1 MVNLDFIVFFLML
14 RPLIIIFVIFSEIL
28 YSIGNCYSYYFCYYF
43 CQARTAIKC
52 FSSLDGD
59 HITLINV
66 YRASDEFIEKIK
78 QGNDTGKAE
87 KKLRK
92 WCKENFINGRS
103 LRHAR
108 DIHRWAI

>member
-1 MVNLDFIVFFLML
+1 MLLFLL
-14 RPLIIIFVIFSEIL
+14 FLLKSHIQLKIGFPIIFAFA
-28 YSIGNCYSYYFCYYF
+28 G
-43 CQARTAIKC
+43 QARTAMKC

-66 YRASDEFIEKIK
+66 YRASDEFVEKIK
-78 QGNDTGKAE
+78 QGNDNKDKAE

-92 WCKENFINGRS
+92 WCKENFINSRS

-108 DIHRWAI
+108 DIHRLAI